1 MTIDEVLKDIHA
13 IHEPLQMFE
22 EKYKLISSDFYNL
35 YKKNKLEESHD
46 FVEWLGFYEILLD
59 RKHEYRKLL
68 LVKYDIIWPSTI
80 SIQTCFIFYVHDE
93 KHITNLS
100 TTSDTASFGG
110 YIF

>member
-13 IHEPLQMFE
+13 IHEHLQMFE

-68 LVKYDIIWPSTI
+68 KSRILDYKLTSPVEEEFFQTI
-80 SIQTCFIFYVHDE
+80 
-93 KHITNLS
+93 
-100 TTSDTASFGG
+100 
-110 YIF
+110 